1 VSRPSDV
8 DETLWGEARAVAGT
22 KARVG
27 GYRWI
32 ICALLFLATTIN
44 YLDRQVLGILAA
56 PLQKELGWSESDYG
70 WIATAFTGAYAAGQL
85 IVGRLMDRLGTR
97 MGFSLAVIC
106 WSLAAMGHA
115 LARSAFGF
123 GVARF
128 ALGLS
133 ESGNFPAAI
142 KTVAE
147 WYPKR
152 ERALATG
159 IFNSGSNV
167 GAIVAPLVVPWIAT
181 RYGWRCAF
189 VITGATGFA
198 WLAGW
203 LAIYRR
209 PEEHPRLSGAELA
222 HIRSDPVEPMA
233 SIPWASLLR
242 HRQAWAFA
250 AGKFFTDPI
259 WWFFLFWLPK
269 FLDQTYGISL
279 IGLGLPLVV
288 IYLAADL
295 GSIGGG
301 WISSS
306 LIHRGWSV
314 NAGRKTAMLVCAL
327 CVVPIALAAR
337 ASNLWVA
344 VALISLAT
352 AAHQGW
358 SANLFTLVSDTFP
371 RPAVGSVVGI
381 GGFAGA
387 LSGMMIATA
396 TGYLLE
402 WTGSYVPIF
411 FVAGS
416 AYLVALAV
424 IHVLVPDLQPARLQE
439 GLE

>member
-1 VSRPSDV
+1 
-8 DETLWGEARAVAGT
+8 
-22 KARVG
+22 
-27 GYRWI
+27 
-32 ICALLFLATTIN
+32 
-44 YLDRQVLGILAA
+44 
-56 PLQKELGWSESDYG
+56 
-70 WIATAFTGAYAAGQL
+70 
-85 IVGRLMDRLGTR
+85 MDILGTR
-97 MGFSLAVIC
+97 MGFSLAVVC

-147 WYPKR
+147 WYPKS

-181 RYGWRCAF
+181 RYGWRWAF

-198 WLAGW
+198 WLAAW

-209 PEEHPRLSGAELA
+209 PEEHPQLTRVELA
-222 HIRSDPVEPMA
+222 HIRSDPAEPLVK
-233 SIPWASLLR
+233 IPWARLLR
-242 HRQAWAFA
+242 HRQTWAFA
-250 AGKFFTDPI
+250 AGKFFSDPI

-269 FLDQTYGISL
+269 FLSQRYGISL
-279 IGLGLPLVV
+279 VGLGPPLVV

-301 WISSS
+301 WMSSA

-314 NAGRKTAMLVCAL
+314 NAGRKTAMFACAL
-327 CVVPIALAAR
+327 CVAPIVLAAR
-337 ASNLWVA
+337 ASSLWVA
-344 VALISLAT
+344 VGLISLAT

-371 RPAVGSVVGI
+371 RRAVASVVGI
-381 GGFAGA
+381 GGFAG
-387 LSGMMIATA
+387 SVGGMMIATA

-402 WTGSYVPIF
+402 WTGSYMPIF
-411 FVAGS
+411 FVAAS
-416 AYLVALAV
+416 AYLVALMV
-424 IHVLVPDLQPARLQE
+424 IHALVPDLRAAQ
-439 GLE
+439 LEESLE